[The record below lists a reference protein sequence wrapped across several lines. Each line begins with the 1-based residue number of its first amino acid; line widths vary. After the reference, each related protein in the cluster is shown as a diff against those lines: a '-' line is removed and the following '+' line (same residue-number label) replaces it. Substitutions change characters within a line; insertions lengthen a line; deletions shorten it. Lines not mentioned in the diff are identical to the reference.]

1 VIESGIVDSC
11 HPNALLPLAGKTE
24 SQKRKILLLGS
35 SHAREIGPKLQ
46 EHLGTGYEVTCIFI
60 DIDIFVNCN
69 WVDTRWQYTF
79 THKQYIEHHN

>member
-1 VIESGIVDSC
+1 MIPKKSNTVFNVIID
-11 HPNALLPLAGKTE
+11 
-24 SQKRKILLLGS
+24 
-35 SHAREIGPKLQ
+35 
-46 EHLGTGYEVTCIFI
+46 I